1 MYKISQR
8 DVCVDLSEE
17 LAKKK
22 AIIQKVE
29 QVQNGERYV
38 GNPFPRTRYHC
49 HHWCTQKC
57 NTKVKLNRIKVRQ
70 RELSNQGFYN
80 KAKKVRNRAIYFTI
94 YTLIEKRRD
103 KRHVH
108 YLFIFNLKSRKS
120 FREGKRSV
128 QLTTRMYKETYIMK
142 KWLSI
147 VYLQFRSR

>member
-1 MYKISQR
+1 M
-8 DVCVDLSEE
+8 
-17 LAKKK
+17 
-22 AIIQKVE
+22 
-29 QVQNGERYV
+29 
-38 GNPFPRTRYHC
+38 
-49 HHWCTQKC
+49 
-57 NTKVKLNRIKVRQ
+57 KLNRIKVRQ

-94 YTLIEKRRD
+94 YTLIEKRRG